1 MITHALIRVAFIC
14 IKHKNQSLTHLQT
27 PMSVLWNLV
36 STGTSVSILMAAMS
50 ALISMNAHK
59 LTAVMVLPVKASKA
73 TSSVTI

>member
-1 MITHALIRVAFIC
+1 M
-14 IKHKNQSLTHLQT
+14 
-27 PMSVLWNLV
+27 